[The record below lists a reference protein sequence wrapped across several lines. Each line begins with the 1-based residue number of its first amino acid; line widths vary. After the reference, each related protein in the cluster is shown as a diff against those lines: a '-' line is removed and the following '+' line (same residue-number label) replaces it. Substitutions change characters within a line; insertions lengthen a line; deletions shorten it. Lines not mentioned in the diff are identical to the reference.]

1 MPALLRA
8 PLYILYSSEVFLYS
22 ICLLV
27 LHKTVPLQDYN
38 TVFTRAIHT
47 HNGRESKESYQNH
60 EWLKYILG
68 PIKPPSMAI
77 EGLLSSCCCSY
88 CNCYCHCHYCY
99 RSAMIAIAVA
109 STSIILLSLV
119 FILLPLLLYCICHC
133 Y

>member
-68 PIKPPSMAI
+68 PIKPLMEGSM
-77 EGLLSSCCCSY
+77 EGTMTCSRSSS
-88 CNCYCHCHYCY
+88 H
-99 RSAMIAIAVA
+99 S
-109 STSIILLSLV
+109 SSFSITRV
-119 FILLPLLLYCICHC
+119 VVV
-133 Y
+133 